1 MDFMG
6 HPQVYDCNK
15 SLLSNDSVMLNALS
29 PKPVKFLVKRFHWC
43 HRMID
48 IGLGGWGGDVTG
60 KGWVGGGGDRGF
72 FYGWALYYHWRYQ
85 YAVLQLQYVLF
96 FILRDKFLKI
106 YEVSLK
112 ILGNGLLH
120 YCLSLLMKCD
130 FIFNH
135 M

>member
-48 IGLGGWGGDVTG
+48 RTGWLVWEGTEGFL
-60 KGWVGGGGDRGF
+60 WVG
-72 FYGWALYYHWRYQ
+72 
-85 YAVLQLQYVLF
+85 
-96 FILRDKFLKI
+96 II
-106 YEVSLK
+106 
-112 ILGNGLLH
+112 
-120 YCLSLLMKCD
+120 LSLEIPICSSAATICT
-130 FIFNH
+130 IFH
-135 M
+135 FA